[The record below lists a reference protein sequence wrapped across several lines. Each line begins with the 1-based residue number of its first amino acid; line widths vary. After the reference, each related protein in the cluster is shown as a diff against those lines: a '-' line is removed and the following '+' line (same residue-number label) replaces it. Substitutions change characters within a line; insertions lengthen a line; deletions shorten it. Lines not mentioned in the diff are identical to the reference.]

1 MGEVNIVKKIVA
13 TLAILA
19 LLMPSVAKAN
29 DEHFVPKTSGDKL
42 YVVNDV
48 LLVNKKYSLPS
59 DYNPPIANGAM
70 LYAPAQK
77 AFLEMR
83 IAALKAGLNL
93 QIVSGY
99 RSYDY
104 QNQLFEQYRA
114 NFGDEAAHFSATP
127 GQSEHQTGLAADI
140 GEASYIHLTLEQSF
154 ANTQA
159 GKWLAANSTDYGF
172 ILRYTKGDDKRT
184 GYMYEPWH
192 FRYVGK
198 KVAKEMKALK
208 IKTLEDYLGV
218 SDGAGRKVATPLYYQ
233 VANNETLKK
242 VKLFN
247 IAGKNYLLVNDFMD
261 LANTEMASLYIESH
275 DENQYLLTTIKPEI
289 ELATKKLVLKPQKS
303 GLRTAVPTKSNLKLN
318 GIELKSKAYFIDNN
332 LYISLGDFAQ
342 NLGYQVK
349 LDKKEK
355 QLSLEWAKETAFTK
369 GVVLTEPVV

>member
-1 MGEVNIVKKIVA
+1 MKKIVA

-29 DEHFVPKTSGDKL
+29 DEHFVPKTNGDKL

-48 LLVNKKYSLPS
+48 LLVSKKYSLPS

-83 IAALKAGLNL
+83 KAALKAGLNL

-114 NFGDEAAHFSATP
+114 NFGDEAAQFSATP

-140 GEASYIHLTLEQSF
+140 GEASYLHLTLEQSF

-172 ILRYTKGDDKRT
+172 ILRYTKGDDKLT

-242 VKLFN
+242 LKLFN

-261 LANTEMASLYIESH
+261 LANAEEASLYIESH

-303 GLRTAVPTKSNLKLN
+303 GLRTAIPTKSNLKLN

>member
-19 LLMPSVAKAN
+19 LLMPSMVKAN
-29 DEHFVPKTSGDKL
+29 DGHFVPKTSGDKL
-42 YVVNDV
+42 YVVSDV
-48 LLVNKKYSLPS
+48 LLVNKKYGLPS
-59 DYNPPIANGAM
+59 DYNPPIASGAM
-70 LYAPAQK
+70 LYGPAQK

-83 IAALKAGLNL
+83 AAGLKAGVNL

-114 NFGDEAAHFSATP
+114 NFGDKAAQFSAIP

-140 GEASYIHLTLEQSF
+140 GDASYIDLTLEQSF
-154 ANTQA
+154 ADTKA

-172 ILRYTKGDDKRT
+172 ILRYTKGDDKFT

-198 KVAKEMKALK
+198 KVAKEMKTLK

-218 SDGAGRKVATPLYYQ
+218 TDGVGRKVATPLYYQ
-233 VANNETLKK
+233 LINNDTLKK

-247 IAGKNYLLVNDFMD
+247 IAGRNYLLLNDFME
-261 LANTEMASLYIESH
+261 LASDEHAMLYIESH
-275 DENQYLLTTIKPEI
+275 DENQYILSTIKPET
-289 ELATKKLVLKPQKS
+289 ELAIKKLVLKPQKS

-355 QLSLEWAKETAFTK
+355 QFGLEWVKETAFTK
-369 GVVLTEPVV
+369 GVVSTEPVV

>member
-1 MGEVNIVKKIVA
+1 
-13 TLAILA
+13 
-19 LLMPSVAKAN
+19 MPSMVKAN
-29 DEHFVPKTSGDKL
+29 DGHFVPKTSGDKL
-42 YVVNDV
+42 YVVSDV
-48 LLVNKKYSLPS
+48 LLVNKKYGLPS
-59 DYNPPIANGAM
+59 DYNPPIASGAM
-70 LYAPAQK
+70 LYGPAQK

-83 IAALKAGLNL
+83 AAGLKAGVNL

-114 NFGDEAAHFSATP
+114 NFGDRAAQFSATP

-140 GEASYIHLTLEQSF
+140 GDASYIDLTLEQSF
-154 ANTQA
+154 ADTKA

-172 ILRYTKGDDKRT
+172 ILRYTKGDDKFT

-198 KVAKEMKALK
+198 KVAKEMKTLK

-218 SDGAGRKVATPLYYQ
+218 TDGAGRKVATPLYYQ
-233 VANNETLKK
+233 LINNDTLKK

-247 IAGKNYLLVNDFMD
+247 IAGRNYLLLNDFMA
-261 LANTEMASLYIESH
+261 LASDEHAMLYIESH
-275 DENQYLLTTIKPEI
+275 DENQYILSTVKPET
-289 ELATKKLVLKPQKS
+289 ELAIKKLVLKPQKS

-355 QLSLEWAKETAFTK
+355 QLGLEWVKETAFTK
-369 GVVLTEPVV
+369 GVVSTEPVV